1 MPPVRRTQEE
11 RSTATKARLLDA
23 TLACL
28 IDLGYARTTTTEV
41 CDRAGVSRGA
51 QLHHY
56 PTRAQLVSAA
66 VEHLFEIRYAA
77 FQRAFAAV
85 PPGAD
90 RSAAAV
96 DELWRSIS
104 GPTFYA
110 WLELAVASRTDPELQ
125 QAMQAVSARI
135 GTSIER
141 TFRELFPRPAQPN
154 PLFDLA
160 PKFAFALLHGMA
172 LEQLVMKDDGRWGAI
187 LEALKALAPL
197 AIPAEVK
204 P

>member
-1 MPPVRRTQEE
+1 MPVRRTQEE
-11 RSTATKARLLDA
+11 RSAATKARLLDA
-23 TLACL
+23 TLECL
-28 IDLGYARTTTTEV
+28 IEVGYARTTTTEV

-56 PTRAQLVSAA
+56 PTRAALVSAA
-66 VEHLFEIRYAA
+66 VEHLFEKQYAD
-77 FQRAFAAV
+77 FQAAFAAV
-85 PPGAD
+85 PEGVD
-90 RSAAAV
+90 RTAACV

-110 WLELAVASRTDPELQ
+110 WLELAVASRTDPELK
-125 QAMQAVSARI
+125 QAMQAVSARV

-141 TFRELFPRPAQPN
+141 TFRELFPRPAQPS

-160 PKFAFALLHGMA
+160 PKFTFALMHGMA
-172 LEQLVMKDDGRWGAI
+172 VEQLVIEDDGRWVAI

-197 AIPAEVK
+197 AVPTEAT
-204 P
+204 